1 MSLRENYY
9 TAVVVSLESMVP
21 AGLGISCRR
30 VGAALLESLYFSSLI
45 YVCVCSY
52 RKKKNLRRNS
62 YYEKQKKTHARRFE
76 NRTRTSR
83 SVCLSYVKLF

>member
-1 MSLRENYY
+1 
-9 TAVVVSLESMVP
+9 VVVSLESMVP

-52 RKKKNLRRNS
+52 RRKKKSKKKFLLRKKNS
-62 YYEKQKKTHARRFE
+62 CP
-76 NRTRTSR
+76 SI
-83 SVCLSYVKLF
+83 

>member
-1 MSLRENYY
+1 M
-9 TAVVVSLESMVP
+9 VVSLESMVP

-45 YVCVCSY
+45 CVCVCAPTE
-52 RKKKNLRRNS
+52 KKKNLRRNS
-62 YYEKQKKTHARRFE
+62 YYEKQKKLMPVDLRLRIVQGPLDL
-76 NRTRTSR
+76 